1 MKPSAG
7 NLKRVVVKV
16 GSSLLYPGRDSGTAG
31 PGVLKNVARQA
42 ASLAKSGVDVI
53 IVSSGAIGFGMSRLG
68 LRNRPREL
76 SLLQAAA
83 AVGQN
88 EMINIYRQV
97 FSSCGL
103 HCGQVLLTWEDFV
116 ERRRYLNAKVTLQKL
131 LRLGAVPVVNE
142 NDTVAVDEIKF
153 GDNDRLSVLVA
164 GMVSADLL
172 LNLSDVD
179 GLLGADRKNVIREV
193 GAITAEIR
201 KLAAPTGNRS
211 SVGGMITK
219 LDSAG
224 IAMKSGIPYVIANGR
239 VKNTIRQAVAD
250 PRSTGTFFVPAR
262 GGRMAARER
271 WIAFGSRPKGR
282 LIVDD
287 GAKKALLSRK
297 SLLCVGITDSEGAF
311 RPGDIVCISDR
322 KGNDFARGR
331 AALAAEVVM
340 SMKGKYFPKEAVH
353 CDDIAVL

>member
-7 NLKRVVVKV
+7 SSKRVVVKV
-16 GSSLLYPGRDSGTAG
+16 GSSLLYADKNSRKAD
-31 PGVLKNVARQA
+31 PGVLKNIARQA
-42 ASLAKSGVDVI
+42 ASIVKSGTKVVV
-53 IVSSGAIGFGMSRLG
+53 VSSGAIGFGMSRLG
-68 LRNRPREL
+68 LNARPREL

-88 EMINIYRQV
+88 ELMNIYRQV

-103 HCGQVLLTWEDFV
+103 LCGQVLLTWEDFV
-116 ERRRYLNAKVTLQKL
+116 ERRRYLNAKTTLQKL
-131 LRLGAVPVVNE
+131 LQLGIVPVINE

-164 GMVSADLL
+164 SMLSADLL

-179 GLLGADRKNVIREV
+179 GLLGEDRKSVIREV
-193 GAITAEIR
+193 GAITPEIR
-201 KLAAPTGNRS
+201 RVAAPSGNRS
-211 SVGGMITK
+211 SVGGMVTK

-224 IAMKSGIPYVIANGR
+224 IAMKSGITYVIANGR
-239 VKNTIRQAVAD
+239 GRNTVRLAVED
-250 PRSTGTFFVPAR
+250 PGSTGTLFVPSK
-262 GGRMAARER
+262 GRMAARER

-297 SLLCVGITDSEGAF
+297 SLLCVGILETEGSF
-311 RPGDIVCISDR
+311 RPGEIVCISGRDR
-322 KGNDFARGR
+322 KDFARGR
-331 AALAAEVVM
+331 AALAADVIAGV
-340 SMKGKYFPKEAVH
+340 KGKRFSREAVH